1 MSRLGVMLYMDDGFF
16 GFLGKNARSGVAYKT
31 YKDYDF
37 VQCKS
42 IRQCSPQRFT
52 MYGYVIKRRM
62 IQRLGNGTM
71 AAPAAAEKMPLID
84 PFRCG
89 AFGYEVWSPSVPLAV
104 CMCMS
109 VVPLFLKGLSQTRL

>member
-1 MSRLGVMLYMDDGFF
+1 MGRLGVMLYMDDGFF

-62 IQRLGNGTM
+62 IQRLGNGT
-71 AAPAAAEKMPLID
+71 APAEKMPLID

-89 AFGYEVWSPSVPLAV
+89 AFGYEVWSPSVIYVV
-104 CMCMS
+104 CVCDNPMS
-109 VVPLFLKGLSQTRL
+109 ILLVHLLFEQVVY